1 MKKSL
6 ISVLCLLASVSLAS
20 CGENTN
26 KTSAESNNNNSQ
38 SVVRK
43 PTLNVTGNFKTA
55 VGKSVQLKI
64 TLKNDTAGYTT
75 SSSDEAVATISD
87 TGLVTGVSVGTCTLT
102 VASFTDPT
110 VKKEIEFTVVDEN
123 DVNVTID
130 ASDTTVEVNNT
141 ITLSANVTNKN
152 NGTVTYKWVSSNKG
166 IGAFNKTTSA
176 EVTFTGKN
184 IGETEITLTCVIDG
198 VEVKD
203 SVTITVIKNTSD
215 AVKIS
220 TADEFK
226 SKLLT
231 SGRLE
236 KDYILTA
243 DIDLGGYKIDG
254 YKNAATFAGTLNGNG
269 HKVTNFEIISSESQH
284 ANSAMWQNI
293 DGEAVIEDVE
303 FDGKIGVEGL
313 GWGSAILGN
322 VVSGTIKNCLFKTE
336 QTYNN
341 GSDAWFPFGGTI
353 AGVLKESAV
362 LENCVVSV
370 SGEGKDVHMAF
381 ATYPAGGSKCDGTNS
396 NYAANTQ
403 TFKCTGLYTSQSAAL
418 AYGSAWEWGNS
429 IEDKS
434 GIHCAINFTSAP
446 KSTYED
452 LDETIWNLQ
461 DNQMPTLKV
470 VTE

>member
-20 CGENTN
+20 CGDKTNNTN
-26 KTSAESNNNNSQ
+26 TESNNNSQ

-43 PTLNVTGNFKTA
+43 PTLAVTGNFKTS

-102 VASFTDPT
+102 VASVTDPT

-123 DVNVTID
+123 DINVTID
-130 ASDTTVEVNNT
+130 VSDTTVEVNNS
-141 ITLSANVTNKN
+141 ITLTAVVTNKN
-152 NGTVTYKWVSSNKG
+152 NGTVTYKWAASNKG

-176 EVTFTGKN
+176 EATFTGKN

-198 VEVKD
+198 VEVSD

-226 SKLLT
+226 TNLLI
-231 SGRLE
+231 SGRLD

-269 HKVTNFEIISSESQH
+269 HKVSNFEIISSEPQH

-293 DGEAVIEDVE
+293 DGEAVIENVE
-303 FDGKIGVEGL
+303 FDGKIGIEGI

-322 VVSGTIKNCLFKTE
+322 VVSGTIKNCLFQTE

-341 GSDAWFPFGGTI
+341 GSDSWFPFGGTI

-362 LENCVVSV
+362 LEDCVVTV
-370 SGEGKDVHMAF
+370 TGEGKDVNMAF
-381 ATYPAGGSKCDGTNS
+381 AIYPAGGSTSDGTN
-396 NYAANTQ
+396 ANFAPSTQ
-403 TFKCTGLYTSQSAAL
+403 TFTCTGLYTSQSAAL
-418 AYGSAWEWGNS
+418 AYGSAWEWGGP
-429 IEDKS
+429 IEDKT
-434 GIHCAINFTSAP
+434 GIHCAIDFTTAAA
-446 KSTYED
+446 STYAD
-452 LDETIWNLQ
+452 LDESVWNLQ
-461 DNQMPTLKV
+461 DNKMPTLKV

>member
-1 MKKSL
+1 MKKTL
-6 ISVLCLLASVSLAS
+6 ITALCLLASVSLAS

-26 KTSAESNNNNSQ
+26 KTNTESNNNSQ

-43 PTLNVTGNFKTA
+43 PTLAVTGNLKTT
-55 VGKSVQLKI
+55 VGHSVQLKI

-102 VASFTDPT
+102 VASVTDPT
-110 VKKEIEFTVVDEN
+110 VKKELEFTVVDEN
-123 DVNVTID
+123 DVSVSID
-130 ASDTTVEVNNT
+130 ASDTTVEVNNS
-141 ITLSANVTNKN
+141 ITLKAVVTNKN
-152 NGTVTYKWVSSNKG
+152 NGTVTYKWAASNKG
-166 IGAFNKTTSA
+166 IGAFNKTTSEEA
-176 EVTFTGKN
+176 TFTGKN

-198 VEVKD
+198 VEVSD

-226 SKLLT
+226 TSLLV
-231 SGRLE
+231 SGRLD

-269 HKVTNFEIISSESQH
+269 HKVSNFEIISSEPQH
-284 ANSAMWQNI
+284 ANSAMWKNI
-293 DGEAVIEDVE
+293 DGEAVIENVE
-303 FDGKIGVEGL
+303 FDGKIGVDGI

-322 VVSGTIKNCLFKTE
+322 VVSGTIKNCLFQTE

-341 GSDAWFPFGGTI
+341 GSDSWFPFGGTI

-362 LENCVVSV
+362 LEDCVVTV
-370 SGEGKDVHMAF
+370 SGEGKDVNMAF
-381 ATYPAGGSKCDGTNS
+381 AIYPAGGSTSDGTNAGFAPS
-396 NYAANTQ
+396 TQ
-403 TFKCTGLYTSQSAAL
+403 TFTCTGLYTSQSAAL
-418 AYGSAWEWGNS
+418 AYGSAWEWGGP
-429 IEDKS
+429 IEDKT
-434 GIHCAINFTSAP
+434 GIHCAIDFTTAP
-446 KSTYED
+446 ASTYAD
-452 LDETIWNLQ
+452 LDATVWDLQ
-461 DNQMPTLKV
+461 DNKMPTLKV
-470 VTE
+470 ITE